1 MTTLAVELYHEKLRH
16 DLMIKDLTFHNF
28 RH

>member
-1 MTTLAVELYHEKLRH
+1 MTTLAAELCHEKLRH
-16 DLMIKDLTFHNF
+16 HLMIKDLTFHNF